1 MKRRMRGWVAVGLML
16 GGAQVH
22 AARPTSEPEEN
33 LIAFVGEKFSVEE
46 LPPETDPN
54 ILRMDNG
61 FKARYRIKKILYGHY
76 DGDTIEFEAYDHYG
90 RPPFEAFPH
99 SLLYVSRR
107 NGKLYHQKYQF
118 DPVFRNAAG
127 EWVGCGPVGERQA
140 LQRKG
145 IVEARPMAFGP
156 DAYHPIRSHW
166 SARDVAALFARKDFR
181 VEGDK
186 AYCLTGTPVQDL
198 FEVTK
203 RTVFKARGMFGGEAE
218 D

>member
-22 AARPTSEPEEN
+22 AGQSNPEPEEN
-33 LIAFVGEKFSVEE
+33 LIAFVGEKLSVEE
-46 LPPETDPN
+46 LPPNTNPN
-54 ILRMDNG
+54 VLIMDSG
-61 FKARYRIKKILYGHY
+61 FKARYRIKQIVYGHY

-99 SLLYVSRR
+99 SLLFVSRE

-118 DPVFRNAAG
+118 EPVFRNAAG

-140 LQRKG
+140 QQRKG
-145 IVEARPMAFGP
+145 IVEAKPMAFGP
-156 DAYHPIRSHW
+156 DAYHPIRPRW
-166 SARDVAALFARKDFR
+166 SARDVATLFARKDFR

-186 AYCLTGTPVQDL
+186 AYCLTGTPVRDL
-198 FEVTK
+198 FEVKK
-203 RTVFKARGMFGGEAE
+203 RTVLKARGMFGGKAE